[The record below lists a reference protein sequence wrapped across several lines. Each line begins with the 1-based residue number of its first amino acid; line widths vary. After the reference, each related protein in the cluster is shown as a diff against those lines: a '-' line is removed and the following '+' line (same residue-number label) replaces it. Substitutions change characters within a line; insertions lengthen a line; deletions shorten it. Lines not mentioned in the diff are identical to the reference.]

1 MLRDRGL
8 CNLTTLTVAAFVV
21 DGRLDLEG
29 LLEAQR
35 LSVRSGLRMTCLELE
50 LHEWDRVQKTDRLLG
65 VSLTGWQDAMS
76 SVEYTAHK
84 EAELLAQLRQ
94 TAHEEAHRYADELGV
109 PHPMLICTVKP
120 EGTLSLL
127 PGVSS
132 GLHHSHSRFF
142 VRRIR
147 INADDPL
154 VKVCEQLGYPV
165 LPENGQDPADC
176 RVKVVEFPQKSPVRR
191 TKYEVSALEQLET
204 YRRFMKN
211 YVDHNASI
219 TVTVQNDEWK
229 AVEDWLYENWDDV
242 VAVSFLALDD
252 SFYPL
257 MPYEG

>member
-1 MLRDRGL
+1 
-8 CNLTTLTVAAFVV
+8 V
-21 DGRLDLEG
+21 
-29 LLEAQR
+29 
-35 LSVRSGLRMTCLELE
+35 
-50 LHEWDRVQKTDRLLG
+50 
-65 VSLTGWQDAMS
+65 
-76 SVEYTAHK
+76 
-84 EAELLAQLRQ
+84 
-94 TAHEEAHRYADELGV
+94 AHEEAHRYADELGL

-257 MPYEG
+257 MPYEGITEEEYNRRVNAMRPFIPSLLAEYEKQETNTQDLEAGCETGVCPIR